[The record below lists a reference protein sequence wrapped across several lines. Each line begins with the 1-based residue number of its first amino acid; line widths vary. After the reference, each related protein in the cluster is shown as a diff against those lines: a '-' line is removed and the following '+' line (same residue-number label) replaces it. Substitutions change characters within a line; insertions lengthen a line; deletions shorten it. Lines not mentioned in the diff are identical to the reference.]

1 MKKQEKYGKIKFN
14 TCDLGKEL
22 KMKKKLLNRFYLDKE
37 KDIIVNIYQEKP
49 DEVIYVLETPNH
61 NTGNLIS
68 NLAKLCHIETIKNE
82 NDMKIIQGTIPAS
95 INGDNEIVYILRLGG
110 IKIANIFE
118 DGKIEIKAKIPAIAK
133 TLMSQTKAY
142 NLPIEKTIVKS
153 YILKKSKFR
162 TDLHTHMNAN
172 LSPDVLIA
180 LGIKHQLKYPL
191 YYIKKLNLKMSK
203 EQQEKIAKQRIE
215 VEKQFKD
222 CNLTGKYLTRKIDD
236 NTFINF
242 ADFILN
248 NLEDAAYNIA
258 KIRISLAIL
267 KDGQAVFTNLEKLY
281 IYRYVFCKG
290 KQSEEKIELEQEKI
304 NKIPEQDIKNMLTL
318 MLKDTKNKKLKNI
331 TLRQDKLLWI
341 AREYQKQGIYYTEIA
356 DTDLVKANGPAIQL
370 IEELHEIMPYIEEE
384 TGVKIRFLA
393 AMRRIPLT
401 IIKDQIIGGN
411 YLRENL
417 DVLKTIAKSPYV
429 VGSDFIGEEI
439 NDIADL
445 KPAIQELVEY
455 VGEVDN
461 DFTIRIHAG
470 ENDSLKDNVAKSIQC
485 VKEALKPGQKMPKVR
500 LGHGLYTANLE
511 KAEGKKLMQEMKE
524 TNVILEF
531 QLTSNVRLN
540 NLSNLAIH
548 PLRTYL
554 QNGIRCVQGTDG
566 CGFYGVDTI
575 DEQLALQN
583 LLGLTDDDFSKMRQV
598 EDEILKQGEEYFA
611 KKQKEFEKFLKGRT
625 IKEALAELEKE
636 NHEKS
641 KNNNVPMRIN
651 NNIEAE
657 SMLKE
662 KISQLPENK
671 MPIIIAGGSFNKKGK
686 STQVTEE
693 GRKIL
698 EELIRNIDA
707 QKAYFVIGHKMEG
720 YEKEIIDIS
729 KKMNKNIE
737 IDAIIPKMISKE
749 ESHKLQE
756 EALDKV
762 RISIESDEMGIY
774 KSFNYEIFER
784 RNSVVMAFDGN
795 WPVSNLVQEA
805 KNGKGKAKI
814 YVNEETPILSDKA
827 KTLGGYV
834 IPFNVRQNIVEKI
847 LADNP
852 EIMEE
857 NLKEVL

>member
-1 MKKQEKYGKIKFN
+1 MKK
-14 TCDLGKEL
+14 EL
-22 KMKKKLLNRFYLDKE
+22 LCKFYLDKE
-37 KDIIVNIYQEKP
+37 KDIIVNIYKEKK
-49 DEVIYVLETPNH
+49 DEITYILETPNH
-61 NTGNLIS
+61 NTGNLIT
-68 NLAKLCHIETIKNE
+68 NLAKLCKLETIKNE
-82 NDMKIIQGTIPAS
+82 NDMKIITNKIPAS

-110 IKIANIFE
+110 IKIANIYE
-118 DGKIEIKAKIPAIAK
+118 DGRVEIKAKIPAITK
-133 TLMSQTKAY
+133 TLMSQTKDY

-172 LSPDVLIA
+172 LSPDALIA
-180 LGIKHQLKYPL
+180 LGIKHQLRYPL

-203 EQQEKIAKQRIE
+203 EQEEKILKQR
-215 VEKQFKD
+215 EKVAEQFK
-222 CNLTGKYLTRKIDD
+222 NSELTGKYLTRKIDD

-248 NLEDAAYNIA
+248 NLENAAYNIS

-290 KQSEEKIELEQEKI
+290 KQSEEKIELDNSKI
-304 NKIPEQDIKNMLTL
+304 EKIPEKDIKNMLQI
-318 MLKDTKNKKLKNI
+318 MLKEELKNI
-331 TLRQDKLLWI
+331 SLRQDKLLWV
-341 AREYQKQGIYYTEIA
+341 AREYQKQGIYYIEIA
-356 DTDLVKANGPAIQL
+356 DSDLVKANGPAIKM
-370 IEELHEIMPYIEEE
+370 IEELHEIMPYIEKE
-384 TGVKIRFLA
+384 TGVKVRFLA
-393 AMRRIPLT
+393 AMRRVPLT

-417 DVLKTIAKSPYV
+417 DVLKTVAKSPYV
-429 VGSDFIGEEI
+429 VGSDFMGEEI
-439 NDIADL
+439 NDISDL
-445 KPAIQELVEY
+445 KPAIEELVEY
-455 VGEVDN
+455 VGEVDE

-500 LGHGLYTANLE
+500 LGHGLYTANLS
-511 KAEGKKLMQEMKE
+511 KPEGKKLMQELRDN
-524 TNVILEF
+524 NVILEF

-540 NLSNLAIH
+540 NLSNLDKH

-554 QNGIRCVQGTDG
+554 ENDIKCVQGTDG
-566 CGFYGVDTI
+566 CGFYGSDTI

-583 LLGLTDDDFSKMRQV
+583 LLKLTDEDFEKMRKV
-598 EDEILKQGEEYFA
+598 EEKVIEEAENSFI
-611 KKQKEFEKFLKGRT
+611 KKEKAFNEFLNGRS
-625 IKEALAELEKE
+625 IREALTELENE
-636 NHEKS
+636 NREKS
-641 KNNNVPMRIN
+641 KNNKTEMRIN

-657 SMLKE
+657 SVLKT
-662 KISQLPENK
+662 KIKELPENK
-671 MPIIIAGGSFNKKGK
+671 VPIIIAGGSFNKKGK
-686 STQVTEE
+686 TTEVTEE

-698 EELIRNIDA
+698 EQLIKNIDSK
-707 QKAYFVIGHKMEG
+707 KAYFVIGHKMQG
-720 YEKEIIDIS
+720 YEKEILDIS
-729 KKMNKNIE
+729 KRLNKNFE
-737 IDAIIPKMISKE
+737 VNAIIPKMISKE
-749 ESHKLQE
+749 ESNQLQTE
-756 EALDKV
+756 QLDGI

-784 RNSVVMAFDGN
+784 RKSVVMAFDGN

-827 KTLGGYV
+827 KSLGGYV
-834 IPFNVRQNIVEKI
+834 VPFNVRQNIVERI

-852 EIMEE
+852 EIVEQSN
-857 NLKEVL
+857 NLYKKIDL